1 MIDTAAER
9 PIGYW
14 LKTLDRLI
22 DGQFESRLGDAGLS
36 RRQWQIL
43 NLLHDGARSMPELQD
58 ELEPFLQDA
67 PDELDDAVTGLLSR
81 GWADSQNAVISLS
94 ETGEAQFGLVTAN
107 IAELRQDLAA
117 GISPEEY
124 RATDRRPGSDGRKSR
139 GKCEIRLSGWFE
151 TDQEPRSQ
159 SRGAATSLTAMG
171 HHHDFRRHDEHGHE
185 DGPAVGCVA
194 CCR

>member
-1 MIDTAAER
+1 MIDAAAER

-22 DGQFESRLGDAGLS
+22 DGQSESRLGDAGLS

-43 NLLHDGARSMPELQD
+43 NLLHDGARSVPELQD
-58 ELEPFLQDA
+58 ELAPFIQDA

-81 GWADSQNAVISLS
+81 GWADSQNAVISLT
-94 ETGEAQFGLVTAN
+94 ETGEAQFGLVTVK

-124 RATDRRPGSDGRKSR
+124 RATIDVLVRMVANLEGNARSD
-139 GKCEIRLSGWFE
+139 
-151 TDQEPRSQ
+151 
-159 SRGAATSLTAMG
+159 
-171 HHHDFRRHDEHGHE
+171 
-185 DGPAVGCVA
+185 
-194 CCR
+194 

>member
-22 DGQFESRLGDAGLS
+22 EERFESRLGDAGLS

-94 ETGEAQFGLVTAN
+94 KTGEAQFGLVAAN
-107 IAELRQDLAA
+107 IAELRQDVAA

-124 RATDRRPGSDGRKSR
+124 RATVDVLVRMVANLEGNARSD
-139 GKCEIRLSGWFE
+139 
-151 TDQEPRSQ
+151 
-159 SRGAATSLTAMG
+159 
-171 HHHDFRRHDEHGHE
+171 
-185 DGPAVGCVA
+185 
-194 CCR
+194 

>member
-14 LKTLDRLI
+14 LKKLDRLI
-22 DGQFESRLGDAGLS
+22 DGQFERQLGDAGLS

-43 NLLHDGARSMPELQD
+43 NLLQGGARSMPELQA

-67 PDELDDAVTGLLSR
+67 PDELDDATTGLLSR

-107 IAELRQDLAA
+107 IAELRQVLAA
-117 GISPEEY
+117 GISPAEY
-124 RATDRRPGSDGRKSR
+124 QATIDVLIRMVVNLEGDVRSD
-139 GKCEIRLSGWFE
+139 
-151 TDQEPRSQ
+151 
-159 SRGAATSLTAMG
+159 
-171 HHHDFRRHDEHGHE
+171 
-185 DGPAVGCVA
+185 
-194 CCR
+194 

>member
-1 MIDTAAER
+1 MIDTATER

-58 ELEPFLQDA
+58 ELEPFLRDA

-81 GWADSQNAVISLS
+81 GWADSQNAVISLGK
-94 ETGEAQFGLVTAN
+94 TGEAQFGLVTAN
-107 IAELRQDLAA
+107 IAELRHDLAA

-124 RATDRRPGSDGRKSR
+124 RATVDVLVRMVANLEGNARSD
-139 GKCEIRLSGWFE
+139 
-151 TDQEPRSQ
+151 
-159 SRGAATSLTAMG
+159 
-171 HHHDFRRHDEHGHE
+171 
-185 DGPAVGCVA
+185 
-194 CCR
+194 

>member
-43 NLLHDGARSMPELQD
+43 NLLHDGARSVPELQD

-81 GWADSQNAVISLS
+81 GWADAQNAVISLS
-94 ETGEAQFGLVTAN
+94 QTGEAQFGLVTTN
-107 IAELRQDLAA
+107 IAGLRQDLAA

-124 RATDRRPGSDGRKSR
+124 RATVDVLVRMVANLEGNARSD
-139 GKCEIRLSGWFE
+139 
-151 TDQEPRSQ
+151 
-159 SRGAATSLTAMG
+159 
-171 HHHDFRRHDEHGHE
+171 
-185 DGPAVGCVA
+185 
-194 CCR
+194 

>member
-36 RRQWQIL
+36 RPQWQIL

-67 PDELDDAVTGLLSR
+67 PNELDDAVTGLLSR

-94 ETGEAQFGLVTAN
+94 KTGEAQFGLVTAN

-124 RATDRRPGSDGRKSR
+124 RATVDVLVR
-139 GKCEIRLSGWFE
+139 
-151 TDQEPRSQ
+151 
-159 SRGAATSLTAMG
+159 M
-171 HHHDFRRHDEHGHE
+171 
-185 DGPAVGCVA
+185 VA
-194 CCR
+194 NLE

>member
-14 LKTLDRLI
+14 LKKLDRLI
-22 DGQFESRLGDAGLS
+22 DGQFERQLGDAGLS

-67 PDELDDAVTGLLSR
+67 PNELDDAVTGLLSR
-81 GWADSQNAVISLS
+81 GWADAQNAVISLS
-94 ETGEAQFGLVTAN
+94 KTGEAQFGLVTAN

-124 RATDRRPGSDGRKSR
+124 RATVDVLVRMVANLEGNARSD
-139 GKCEIRLSGWFE
+139 
-151 TDQEPRSQ
+151 
-159 SRGAATSLTAMG
+159 
-171 HHHDFRRHDEHGHE
+171 
-185 DGPAVGCVA
+185 
-194 CCR
+194 

>member
-1 MIDTAAER
+1 MGEIIIDATER

-22 DGQFESRLGDAGLS
+22 DGQFGSRLGDAGLS

-43 NLLHDGARSMPELQD
+43 NLLHDGARSVPELQD
-58 ELEPFLQDA
+58 ELKPFLQDA

-81 GWADSQNAVISLS
+81 GWAASQNAVISLS

-124 RATDRRPGSDGRKSR
+124 RATIDVLVRMVANLEGNARSD
-139 GKCEIRLSGWFE
+139 
-151 TDQEPRSQ
+151 
-159 SRGAATSLTAMG
+159 
-171 HHHDFRRHDEHGHE
+171 
-185 DGPAVGCVA
+185 
-194 CCR
+194 

>member
-1 MIDTAAER
+1 MIDAAAER

-22 DGQFESRLGDAGLS
+22 DGQSESRLGDAGLS

-43 NLLHDGARSMPELQD
+43 NLLHDGARSVPELQD
-58 ELEPFLQDA
+58 ELAPFIQDA

-94 ETGEAQFGLVTAN
+94 KTGEAQFGLVTAN

-124 RATDRRPGSDGRKSR
+124 RATVDVLVRMVANLEGNARSD
-139 GKCEIRLSGWFE
+139 
-151 TDQEPRSQ
+151 
-159 SRGAATSLTAMG
+159 
-171 HHHDFRRHDEHGHE
+171 
-185 DGPAVGCVA
+185 
-194 CCR
+194 

>member
-1 MIDTAAER
+1 MIDAAAER

-43 NLLHDGARSMPELQD
+43 NLLHDGARSVPELQD
-58 ELEPFLQDA
+58 ELAPFIQDA

-81 GWADSQNAVISLS
+81 GWADSQNAVISLT

-107 IAELRQDLAA
+107 IAALRQDLAA
-117 GISPEEY
+117 GISPEQY
-124 RATDRRPGSDGRKSR
+124 RATVDVLVRMVANLEGNARSD
-139 GKCEIRLSGWFE
+139 
-151 TDQEPRSQ
+151 
-159 SRGAATSLTAMG
+159 
-171 HHHDFRRHDEHGHE
+171 
-185 DGPAVGCVA
+185 
-194 CCR
+194 

>member
-1 MIDTAAER
+1 MIDTATER

-43 NLLHDGARSMPELQD
+43 NLLYDGARSMPELQD
-58 ELEPFLQDA
+58 ELEPFLHDA

-81 GWADSQNAVISLS
+81 GWADAQNAVISLS
-94 ETGEAQFGLVTAN
+94 QTGEAQFGLVTAN

-124 RATDRRPGSDGRKSR
+124 RATVDVLVRMVANLEGNARSD
-139 GKCEIRLSGWFE
+139 
-151 TDQEPRSQ
+151 
-159 SRGAATSLTAMG
+159 
-171 HHHDFRRHDEHGHE
+171 
-185 DGPAVGCVA
+185 
-194 CCR
+194 

>member
-43 NLLHDGARSMPELQD
+43 KLLRDGARSMPELQD
-58 ELEPFLQDA
+58 ELEPFLHDA

-81 GWADSQNAVISLS
+81 GWADAQNAVISLS
-94 ETGEAQFGLVTAN
+94 QTGEAQFGLVRAN

-124 RATDRRPGSDGRKSR
+124 RATVDVLVRMVANLEGN
-139 GKCEIRLSGWFE
+139 
-151 TDQEPRSQ
+151 PRS
-159 SRGAATSLTAMG
+159 
-171 HHHDFRRHDEHGHE
+171 D
-185 DGPAVGCVA
+185 
-194 CCR
+194 

>member
-14 LKTLDRLI
+14 LKKLDRLI
-22 DGQFESRLGDAGLS
+22 DGQFERQLGDAGLS

-43 NLLHDGARSMPELQD
+43 NLLQGGARSMPELQA

-67 PDELDDAVTGLLSR
+67 PDELDDAITGLLSR

-107 IAELRQDLAA
+107 IAELRQVLAA
-117 GISPEEY
+117 GISPAEY
-124 RATDRRPGSDGRKSR
+124 QATIDVLSRMAVNLEGDVRSD
-139 GKCEIRLSGWFE
+139 
-151 TDQEPRSQ
+151 
-159 SRGAATSLTAMG
+159 
-171 HHHDFRRHDEHGHE
+171 
-185 DGPAVGCVA
+185 
-194 CCR
+194 

>member
-43 NLLHDGARSMPELQD
+43 KLLRDGARSMPELQD
-58 ELEPFLQDA
+58 ELEPFLHDA

-81 GWADSQNAVISLS
+81 GWADAQNAVISLS
-94 ETGEAQFGLVTAN
+94 QTGEAQFGLVRAN

-124 RATDRRPGSDGRKSR
+124 RATVDVLVRMVANLEGN
-139 GKCEIRLSGWFE
+139 
-151 TDQEPRSQ
+151 PRSN
-159 SRGAATSLTAMG
+159 
-171 HHHDFRRHDEHGHE
+171 
-185 DGPAVGCVA
+185 
-194 CCR
+194 

>member
-43 NLLHDGARSMPELQD
+43 KLLHDGARSMPELQD
-58 ELEPFLQDA
+58 ELEPFLHDA

-81 GWADSQNAVISLS
+81 GWADAQNAVISLS
-94 ETGEAQFGLVTAN
+94 QTGEAQFGLVRAN

-124 RATDRRPGSDGRKSR
+124 RATVDVLVRMVANLEGNARSD
-139 GKCEIRLSGWFE
+139 
-151 TDQEPRSQ
+151 
-159 SRGAATSLTAMG
+159 
-171 HHHDFRRHDEHGHE
+171 
-185 DGPAVGCVA
+185 
-194 CCR
+194 

>member
-14 LKTLDRLI
+14 LKKLDRLI
-22 DGQFESRLGDAGLS
+22 DGQFERQLGDAGLS

-43 NLLHDGARSMPELQD
+43 NLLQGGARSMPELQA

-67 PDELDDAVTGLLSR
+67 PDELDDATTGLLSR

-107 IAELRQDLAA
+107 IAELRQVLAA
-117 GISPEEY
+117 GISAAEY
-124 RATDRRPGSDGRKSR
+124 QATIDVLIRMVVNLEGDVRSD
-139 GKCEIRLSGWFE
+139 
-151 TDQEPRSQ
+151 
-159 SRGAATSLTAMG
+159 
-171 HHHDFRRHDEHGHE
+171 
-185 DGPAVGCVA
+185 
-194 CCR
+194 